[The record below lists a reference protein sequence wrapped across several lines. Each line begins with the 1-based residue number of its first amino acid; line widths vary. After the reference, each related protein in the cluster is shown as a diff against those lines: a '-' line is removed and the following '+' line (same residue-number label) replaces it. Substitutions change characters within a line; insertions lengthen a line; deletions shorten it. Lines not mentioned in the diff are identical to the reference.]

1 MMGYE
6 RDMND
11 GKIRQN
17 HYVLV
22 LKAMVAI
29 AKSDG
34 NIQACERQRI
44 LDMMD
49 HLQVKERDQA
59 YVEQLMSDDASTTM
73 PALELLPSYDFRRYL
88 FQQALLVAYE
98 DRVLHKQ
105 ETQALADLGELLQL
119 EPQHQ
124 EQAWRTARDFM
135 DN

>member
-1 MMGYE
+1 
-6 RDMND
+6 MND

-59 YVEQLMSDDASTTM
+59 YVEQLMNDDASTTM

-105 ETQALADLGELLQL
+105 ETQALAELGELLQL

>member
-1 MMGYE
+1 
-6 RDMND
+6 MND

-34 NIQACERQRI
+34 DIQACERQRI
-44 LDMMD
+44 LDMME
-49 HLQVKERDQA
+49 HLHVKERDQA
-59 YVEQLMSDDASTTM
+59 YVEQLMNDDASTTM

-98 DRVLHKQ
+98 DRILHKQ
-105 ETQALADLGELLQL
+105 ETQALAELGELLQL
-119 EPQHQ
+119 EPLHQ